1 MLLYVQIKTKAG
13 GKIMRKYEAKFI
25 WKLYEETSKIK
36 EENIEMYLNGEKIG
50 TAEIALNKIVY
61 RFSENFKKGMRFYFL
76 DFLNRDSRE
85 VEIYFE
91 NELFIGKDNEGT
103 VTRYNQKNDYIEFIL
118 FIKQY
123 AMPCYERIKKI
134 KNTGNDFCALNEN
147 GKISIWKKKIS

>member
-1 MLLYVQIKTKAG
+1 
-13 GKIMRKYEAKFI
+13 MRKYEAKFI
-25 WKLYEETSKIK
+25 WELYEETSKIK

-61 RFSENFKKGMRFYFL
+61 HFSENFKKRMELYLF
-76 DFLNRDSRE
+76 DFLNSDSRE

-123 AMPCYERIKKI
+123 ARPCYERIKKI
-134 KNTGNDFCALNEN
+134 KNTGNDFYALNEN
-147 GKISIWKKKIS
+147 GKISIWKKKVS

>member
-1 MLLYVQIKTKAG
+1 
-13 GKIMRKYEAKFI
+13 MRKYEAKFI
-25 WKLYEETSKIK
+25 WKLYEETSKSK

-50 TAEIALNKIVY
+50 TAEITLNKIVY
-61 RFSENFKKGMRFYFL
+61 HFSENFKKRMELYLF
-76 DFLNRDSRE
+76 DFLNSDSRE

-123 AMPCYERIKKI
+123 AMPCYENIKKI
-134 KNTGNDFCALNEN
+134 QDTTDDYYALNKGNEM
-147 GKISIWKKKIS
+147 KIYKKKIS

>member
-1 MLLYVQIKTKAG
+1 
-13 GKIMRKYEAKFI
+13 MRKYEAKFI
-25 WKLYEETSKIK
+25 WELYEETSKIK

-50 TAEIALNKIVY
+50 AAEITSNKIIY
-61 RFSENFKKGMRFYFL
+61 YFSENFKKRMELYLF
-76 DFLNRDSRE
+76 DFLNSDSRE

>member
-1 MLLYVQIKTKAG
+1 
-13 GKIMRKYEAKFI
+13 MRKYEAKFI
-25 WKLYEETSKIK
+25 WELYEETSKIK

-61 RFSENFKKGMRFYFL
+61 HFSENFKKRMELYLF
-76 DFLNRDSRE
+76 DFLNSDSRE